1 MTLPSLL
8 WLSEEE
14 ALALKAG
21 GTWPKVDPLTNGG
34 PSCPVTGLRGH
45 GSLELLTEWGNM
57 GFGIHTP
64 DLITFLSLR
73 LSFYGMKGLMS
84 TPQSHCDYMR
94 TRCAKWLNK
103 CLFPSYSLYFP
114 LQNLSYAV
122 HPSQVLCWWFN
133 HTFHPFSP
141 LHIQYPHISLATSN
155 LLFASRKWRTR
166 KTLPHDRC

>member
-1 MTLPSLL
+1 MGLGPRLIHSQMVDLAVQWLVSEGAGL
-8 WLSEEE
+8 WSSWRSE
-14 ALALKAG
+14 
-21 GTWPKVDPLTNGG
+21 
-34 PSCPVTGLRGH
+34 
-45 GSLELLTEWGNM
+45 GNV
-57 GFGIHTP
+57 GFGIHTS

-73 LSFYGMKGLMS
+73 LSFYGMRGLMS
-84 TPQSHCDYMR
+84 TPQSHCVYMR

-103 CLFPSYSLYFP
+103 CLLPSYSLYFP

-141 LHIQYPHISLATSN
+141 LHIQYPHTSLATSN

-166 KTLPHDRC
+166 KTLPHDRCWESGSGVPRKWI